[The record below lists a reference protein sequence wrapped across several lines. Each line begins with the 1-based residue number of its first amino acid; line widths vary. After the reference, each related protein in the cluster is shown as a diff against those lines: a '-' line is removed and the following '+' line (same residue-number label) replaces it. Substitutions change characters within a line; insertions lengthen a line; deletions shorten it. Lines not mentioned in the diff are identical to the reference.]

1 MQSHL
6 LTQDQ
11 CKKQNL
17 LGCVMSSSLCQTYIG
32 YWSKILKVSS
42 NYAKQENLEFTKRI
56 FYEYGIILIFYNV
69 VAVKTKL
76 VSDFL
81 TKECGVKYT
90 HLNVQTSSDKKLKE
104 TDPNWLKPRG
114 VQQRNEGLHW
124 LRKHLRERRSHEGKR
139 T

>member
-1 MQSHL
+1 
-6 LTQDQ
+6 
-11 CKKQNL
+11 
-17 LGCVMSSSLCQTYIG
+17 MSSSLCQTYIG

-42 NYAKQENLEFTKRI
+42 NYVKQQNLEFTKRGI
-56 FYEYGIILIFYNV
+56 IYIKYYPNIILIFHNV

-124 LRKHLRERRSHEGKR
+124 LRKHLRERRSHEGM
-139 T
+139 

>member
-1 MQSHL
+1 MYH
-6 LTQDQ
+6 
-11 CKKQNL
+11 
-17 LGCVMSSSLCQTYIG
+17 
-32 YWSKILKVSS
+32 
-42 NYAKQENLEFTKRI
+42 I

>member
-11 CKKQNL
+11 CKRQNL
-17 LGCVMSSSLCQTYIG
+17 LGCAMSSSLCQTYIG
-32 YWSKILKVSS
+32 YWSKILKVSV
-42 NYAKQENLEFTKRI
+42 QFTQDVI
-56 FYEYGIILIFYNV
+56 FYSLITSVSNSIQTILIIYNV

-124 LRKHLRERRSHEGKR
+124 LRKHLRERRSHEGI
-139 T
+139 